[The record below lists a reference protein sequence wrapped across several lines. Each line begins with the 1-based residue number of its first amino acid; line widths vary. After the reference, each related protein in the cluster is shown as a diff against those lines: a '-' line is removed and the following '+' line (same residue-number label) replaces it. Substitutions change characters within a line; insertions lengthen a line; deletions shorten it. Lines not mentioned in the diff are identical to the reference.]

1 MLDIASF
8 TEEAPVFEEEPVSP
22 SIEVVETEDDYGK
35 FYIEPLER
43 GHAITL
49 ANPLR
54 RILLSSVFGAA
65 ITWVKIDGVLHEYAT
80 IPHVTEEVMG
90 VLHNLGLIRIR
101 SVTGR
106 PGKMRLEMSG
116 QGIACAG
123 DVATSSDFEI
133 VNPEQHIASLD
144 LKKSKLSIEMNVETG
159 KGYRPANQSDDL
171 PRGVLPM
178 DAIFNPVRKVNYSI
192 EKTRVGQFTD
202 FERLVLEVWTDGT
215 VSPSD
220 VLKSSAEILV
230 NHFFMFNNLGKE
242 SDENVAGG
250 INTRDIPPE
259 IYQTV
264 VEKLDLSPRTL
275 NALKRAKLNKLGDV
289 LEKTDEELFSIRNF
303 GVKSLTELNEKLESF
318 GYSRT
323 QSSVEEVSVD
333 GDNSDVAETEG
344 EE

>member
-1 MLDIASF
+1 MLDISSF
-8 TEEAPVFEEEPVSP
+8 TEDPPVFEEEQVSP
-22 SIEVVETEDDYGK
+22 SIEIVETDDDYGK

-43 GHAITL
+43 GHAMTL

-54 RILLSSVFGAA
+54 RILLSSIYGAA

-80 IPHVTEEVMG
+80 IPHVTEEVMD
-90 VLHNLGLIRIR
+90 VLHNLGLVRIR

-144 LKKSKLSIEMNVETG
+144 AKKSQLSVEMNVETG
-159 KGYRPANQSDDL
+159 KGYRPATQSDDL

-202 FERLVLEVWTDGT
+202 YERLVLEVWTDGT

-242 SDENVAGG
+242 SDENIAGG
-250 INTRDIPPE
+250 INTRAIPPE
-259 IYQTV
+259 IYQTL

-275 NALKRAKLNKLGDV
+275 NALKRAKLNKIGEV
-289 LEKTDEELFSIRNF
+289 LEKTDEDLFSIRNF
-303 GVKSLTELNEKLESF
+303 GVKSLNELNDKLESF
-318 GYSRT
+318 GYSRS
-323 QSSVEEVSVD
+323 QSAVEEPAD
-333 GDNSDVAETEG
+333 DVEPTEADDTEG